1 MENKNIILDSI
12 DAYNKLYGLTTHHP
26 LVTVIDLK
34 EARTLV
40 NNVRIRY
47 GVYALFLKNGANCS
61 IRYGRR
67 SYDYQEGTIVSF
79 SPGQVIDVNN
89 ENTEIAPDVVG
100 LMFHPDLIYGTPLAE
115 KISSFS
121 FFDYSQMEALHLSQE
136 ERNKFLFCLAQIK
149 EETEHPVDHHSAP
162 LIAANIQVLL
172 EHLHRFYDRQFIT
185 RHKVNSEVVKN
196 FQRQLREYFE
206 NDSRGH
212 GLPTVAYFAER
223 ANLSA
228 GYFGDLIRK
237 ETGTGPKDLISL
249 HLISVAKHQLT
260 TTDKDVS
267 LIAYDLGFDYPAHFT
282 RMFRR
287 ITGQSPTAYRAT
299 FLAER
304 GSLAKG

>member
-1 MENKNIILDSI
+1 MENRKVILDSI

-34 EARTLV
+34 KARIPV
-40 NNVRIRY
+40 NNVTISY
-47 GVYALFLKNGANCS
+47 GVYALFLKNGVNCS
-61 IRYGRR
+61 VKYGRR
-67 SYDYQEGTIVSF
+67 NYDYQEGSIVSF
-79 SPGQVIDVNN
+79 SPGQVVEVNM
-89 ENTEIAPDVVG
+89 EKTETAPDVVG

-121 FFDYSQMEALHLSQE
+121 FFNYSEMEALHLSEE

-149 EETEHPVDHHSAP
+149 EEIEHPVDHHSAA

-185 RHKVNSEVVKN
+185 RHRVNSEVVEN

-206 NDSRGH
+206 NESRESGI
-212 GLPTVAYFAER
+212 PTVSYFAER

-228 GYFGDLIRK
+228 NYFGDLIRK

-249 HLISVAKHQLT
+249 HLISVAKHRLA
-260 TTDKDVS
+260 TTDENVS
-267 LIAYDLGFDYPAHFT
+267 IIAYDLGFEYPAHFT

-287 ITGQSPTAYRAT
+287 ITGQSPTEYRLSTSNA
-299 FLAER
+299 
-304 GSLAKG
+304 G